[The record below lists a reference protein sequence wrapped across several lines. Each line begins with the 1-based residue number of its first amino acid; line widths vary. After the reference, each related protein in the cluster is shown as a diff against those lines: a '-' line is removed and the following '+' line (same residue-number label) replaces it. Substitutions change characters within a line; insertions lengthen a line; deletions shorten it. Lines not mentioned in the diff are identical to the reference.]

1 MSSLCLFGTVV
12 VFGLFQ
18 KRAIVKK
25 IVVVSDIGLAWFSKK
40 SLFFSLSPSEANP
53 SKGWQRTVTMSS
65 ELACHW

>member
-12 VFGLFQ
+12 VFSLFQ

-40 SLFFSLSPSEANP
+40 SLFFFFITEWSQPF
-53 SKGWQRTVTMSS
+53 QRVATHCDYV
-65 ELACHW
+65 